1 MSRMGRKNNNKMKI
15 SIEFT
20 NFDKTVDIELNNSL
34 SPKTVKAI
42 LTALPLRVKIN
53 RWGDELYTDK
63 TPIVAEEENAQSVVK
78 PLDVAYWPEGNALC
92 LFYGS
97 TPISKSPDEIL
108 PCSPVNIVGKII
120 TKDDILEEF
129 KDDST
134 VVIKS

>member
-1 MSRMGRKNNNKMKI
+1 MMKKEILIEFVELKKSI
-15 SIEFT
+15 SIEL
-20 NFDKTVDIELNNSL
+20 DDSQ

-42 LTALPLRVKIN
+42 LDNLPIEVKIN

>member
-1 MSRMGRKNNNKMKI
+1 MKEKI

-20 NFDKTVDIELNNSL
+20 DSGKTAYIELDDSQ

-42 LTALPLRVKIN
+42 LDNLPIEVKIN

-63 TPIVAEEENAQSVVK
+63 TSIVAEEENAQSVVK

-108 PCSPVNIVGKII
+108 PYSPVNIVGKII

-129 KDDST
+129 KDHST
-134 VVIKS
+134 VVIKSE

>member
-1 MSRMGRKNNNKMKI
+1 MKERI
-15 SIEFT
+15 SIKFT
-20 NFDKTVDIELNNSL
+20 DSDKTAYIELDDSQ

-42 LTALPLRVKIN
+42 LDNLPIKVKIN

-63 TPIVAEEENAQSVVK
+63 TSIVAEEENAQSVVK

-108 PCSPVNIVGKII
+108 PYSPVNVVGKII
-120 TKDDILEEF
+120 TKDNILEEF
-129 KDDST
+129 KDHST
-134 VVIKS
+134 VVIKSE